1 MDSSTAEIGGGAQ
14 SNNSSSASGKLPP
27 TGADSFSNSK
37 APKKKHTTGVAG
49 FFKGLFID
57 APWNLIK
64 SFFSIKGLLLAI
76 PATLACIAFPV
87 AGPCILAGAGV
98 LSGARQIWQG
108 AKTKDED
115 GKKNTA
121 LIGQGVGNIFLSGLS
136 GPFISVL
143 RGMKPRKVWVNGE
156 RKSFAPGTRLKN
168 LWEGFRDPEISTKE
182 KLQTAALV
190 SSPLVTGFTPYIVTE
205 KTPQNNEKQN
215 GES

>member
-1 MDSSTAEIGGGAQ
+1 MDSSTAEIGGGVQ
-14 SNNSSSASGKLPP
+14 SNNSSSASGKIPP

-37 APKKKHTTGVAG
+37 APKKKPTTGVAG

-76 PATLACIAFPV
+76 PAALACIAFPV

-136 GPFISVL
+136 LPFINVL
-143 RGMKPRKVWVNGE
+143 RGIKPTKVLVNGKL
-156 RKSFAPGTRLKN
+156 KSFAPGTRLKGA
-168 LWEGFRDPEISTKE
+168 WDIFRDPEFSTKD
-182 KLQTAALV
+182 KLQAAAIV
-190 SSPLVTGFTPYIVTE
+190 SSPWYTGTAPYIVTQ